1 MNHQNSQII
10 YLINNSFYNLMNFG
24 VLFDFNTLL
33 TIILLITM
41 SIVIH
46 LFKTNPIVVSLIY
59 LLLFG
64 LILFLWESDCYT
76 KTKLIISMIIFGLYG
91 ILTESLVISQT
102 GVLKYN
108 YPDNTLGLNFP
119 LYLFFIYAS
128 WVLVISLIFKLV
140 KQI

>member
-1 MNHQNSQII
+1 
-10 YLINNSFYNLMNFG
+10 MNFG

-46 LFKTNPIVVSLIY
+46 LFKTTPIVVTLIY

-64 LILFLWESDCYT
+64 IILFLWESDCYT
-76 KTKLIISMIIFGLYG
+76 KNKLIISMIIFGLYG

-140 KQI
+140 K